1 MHVCWQRRVLEP
13 ADSFIYLENAVAK
26 TRTQGTIF
34 EKRKIS
40 PEVEKEHKEKK
51 YFKIKIYL

>member
-40 PEVEKEHKEKK
+40 PEVEKEHKEKNILK
-51 YFKIKIYL
+51 